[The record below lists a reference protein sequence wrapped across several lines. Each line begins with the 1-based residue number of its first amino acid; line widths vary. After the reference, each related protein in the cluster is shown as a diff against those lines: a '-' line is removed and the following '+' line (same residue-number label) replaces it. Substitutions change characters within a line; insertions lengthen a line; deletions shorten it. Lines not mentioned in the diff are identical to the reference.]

1 MQKNLKSCISS
12 LLAEKGRTMNENL
25 KRAFDAIQK
34 LPDAHQDIIAKH
46 IWKDIEMQKQQKSF
60 EIADKDR
67 VMRRFRELEPRYSK
81 LFERLAQ

>member
-1 MQKNLKSCISS
+1 
-12 LLAEKGRTMNENL
+12 MNENL

-67 VMRRFRELEPRYSK
+67 VRDPMHKCRGLQSSARRVIAGFTCPD
-81 LFERLAQ
+81 